1 MHSVPFLAASESGNS
16 SMVFFVAAVTVTF
29 AATWLTSKLFAGER
43 GTIQNTVVYYVC
55 HFIGGLLLG
64 LGTYA
69 LCIAFPN
76 GEDFIVA
83 IVVIASLVLTL
94 WIPMRIYE
102 IGVLRAFCF
111 VIVAAIGGALAPL
124 VLGAGAM
131 IYQSKQSGFSFAP
144 VSEVSPVEALADRQD
159 LTAKVNQLYA
169 ELQRE
174 RSALNN
180 SDPVA
185 VARFNAGVAEYN
197 SLRSQLVTAKS

>member
-1 MHSVPFLAASESGNS
+1 
-16 SMVFFVAAVTVTF
+16 MVFFVAAVMVTL
-29 AATWLTSKLFAGER
+29 AATWLTSKLIAGER

-69 LCIAFPN
+69 LCTAFPH
-76 GEDFIVA
+76 GEDFIMG
-83 IVVIASLVLTL
+83 IVVIAALVLSL

-111 VIVAAIGGALAPL
+111 VIVAAIGGALASF

-131 IYQSKQSGFSFAP
+131 IYQLKPSGFSFASASEATP
-144 VSEVSPVEALADRQD
+144 VVALADRQD

-169 ELQRE
+169 ELQQE
-174 RSALNN
+174 RTALNN
-180 SDPVA
+180 GDPVA
-185 VARFNAGVAEYN
+185 VARFNARVAEYN
-197 SLRSQLVTAKS
+197 SLRSQLVTAKR